1 MIQVRINQFETN
13 SSSTHCL
20 VLMTDD
26 DFEKWTAEYD
36 NIDEQVFWNEWESG
50 NHSDDQ
56 KFITGKEIR
65 DMLIKDGMDPAD
77 ITDEDIKEKAGDE
90 GYKTLDDIGESY
102 EYDSISENGIT
113 AFSYSGWD

>member
-1 MIQVRINQFETN
+1 MIQVRMNQFETN

-20 VLMTDD
+20 VLMTDE
-26 DFEKWTAEYD
+26 DFERWTAEYD
-36 NIDEQVFWNEWESG
+36 NIDEQVFWSEWQSG
-50 NHSDDQ
+50 SHSDDQ

-65 DMLIKDGMDPAD
+65 NILIKEGMDPAD
-77 ITDEDIKEKAGDE
+77 ITDDDIKDKAGDE

-102 EYDSISENGIT
+102 EYSSISENGIT